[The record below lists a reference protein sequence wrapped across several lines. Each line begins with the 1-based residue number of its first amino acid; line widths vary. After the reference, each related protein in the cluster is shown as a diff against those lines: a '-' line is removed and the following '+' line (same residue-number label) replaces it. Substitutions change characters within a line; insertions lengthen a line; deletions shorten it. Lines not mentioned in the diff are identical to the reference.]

1 MKFQKL
7 PLLPLALIVLSLYS
21 CTSED
26 SPTSGEITDP
36 VVINPAE
43 QKLVSIAYP
52 SSSNLAY
59 MMDKQEF
66 KYDNSKRINI
76 IGSYLSVS
84 YVGDDLIE
92 TKTLGDNV
100 SNADIE
106 NKTSIVLK
114 NKNVATIISNTVF
127 KRTTGETYSIERD
140 STVYSYANEYI
151 SKILSYHK
159 KFVDGDGKYRL
170 QRQLDFQVTAGNIT
184 QVKVAEYGEIVVSNY
199 TYDSTPNILMGD
211 IAYET
216 PLSLIRGHNI
226 LLHDKLG
233 KRNVN
238 NVVSMENVFKET
250 PFQKSYKTVNY
261 RRNVDKYGRISEI
274 VLSGSCVTSNP
285 LNTATNFTDEKVI
298 FEYK

>member
-7 PLLPLALIVLSLYS
+7 PLLPLALMVLSLYS

-36 VVINPAE
+36 AVINPAE

-52 SSSNLAY
+52 SSNNLAY

-66 KYDNSKRINI
+66 KYDNSKRINV

-114 NKNVATIISNTVF
+114 NKNVTSIISNTVF

-159 KFVDGDGKYRL
+159 KSVDGDGKYRL

-184 QVKVAEYGEIVVSNY
+184 QVKTAEYGEVVVSNY

-216 PLSLIRGHNI
+216 PLSLIRGYNI

-274 VLSGSCVTSNP
+274 VISGSCVTSNP
-285 LNTATNFTDEKVI
+285 FNTATNFTDEKVI